1 MSPGRADD
9 CHQIL
14 IRVYI
19 CKVYGVS
26 YPHIVQFLSN
36 RVSLRKVE
44 GIVRRKGNVW
54 YNLGHV
60 QSTRSIYSRALR
72 TSIRLSPVWSQ
83 E

>member
-9 CHQIL
+9 RHQIL

-44 GIVRRKGNVW
+44 EDV
-54 YNLGHV
+54 
-60 QSTRSIYSRALR
+60 
-72 TSIRLSPVWSQ
+72 
-83 E
+83 